1 MAECELVAAHIEK
14 IRAMIEKELETP
26 DFYRGSLR
34 GQVDDYLEV
43 FQPVLEKLR
52 DKFEQN
58 R

>member
-43 FQPVLEKLR
+43 F
-52 DKFEQN
+52 
-58 R
+58 